1 MPASAY
7 KESYDQS
14 PVYGNRRQGTVHVTR
29 IPTTR
34 WNCGGELIPEY
45 RIYKVT
51 VGTRKSNLSP
61 CFSKSSSTFHPP
73 LSTPHPPPLTSQ
85 WYPEAFASQSIRRS
99 DISRIH
105 SKHCGDSDGLDEM
118 KAAFVFN
125 TSYWVIS
132 LSTLVGSNPSWA
144 STAFIWTGRDGGQK
158 KLNTWIFNPA
168 IRSYFW
174 DEYPY
179 ILSLPHEITDFPIF
193 PLHIYLDSRFTI
205 TFTRSKID
213 SVFHYSWC
221 SVQYHLIITY
231 AQSCT
236 IPYAHPYPFLFPT
249 HNPAPSNATPS
260 NTTSLKI
267 RPEIPL

>member
-1 MPASAY
+1 MIWIQKIKFFSKLAITKPYLSN
-7 KESYDQS
+7 KCQGIKSHMTDQS
-14 PVYGNRRQGTVHVTR
+14 PVYGNRRRQGALHVTR

-51 VGTRKSNLSP
+51 VGTRKSNLHGSR
-61 CFSKSSSTFHPP
+61 KVAVVSTHHSLLP
-73 LSTPHPPPLTSQ
+73 TPPLTSQ
-85 WYPEAFASQSIRRS
+85 WHSKAFASQSIHRS

-118 KAAFVFN
+118 KTAFVFN
-125 TSYWVIS
+125 TSYWVIY

-158 KLNTWIFNPA
+158 KLNTWIFNQG

-174 DEYPY
+174 GEHPY

-213 SVFHYSWC
+213 SIFHYSWC
-221 SVQYHLIITY
+221 SVQYHSIIHVR
-231 AQSCT
+231 T
-236 IPYAHPYPFLFPT
+236 IVHDSLCPSIPIPIP
-249 HNPAPSNATPS
+249 NP
-260 NTTSLKI
+260 
-267 RPEIPL
+267 